1 MANNELTEKQQ
12 RTFEVVD
19 KYKKEKEIAPTRQEL
34 KELLNEKSVHG
45 VNQKLRQLEKKG
57 YIKIEP
63 PGRKRNIVILRRS
76 HRQMGLFDDDGV

>member
-12 RTFEVVD
+12 RTFEVLD
-19 KYKKEKEIAPTRQEL
+19 QYIKENGIASTRKEL

-57 YIKIEP
+57 YIRIHP
-63 PGRKRNIVILRRS
+63 PGKNRNIIILKWPYN
-76 HRQMGLFDDDGV
+76 QMELFDNK

>member
-1 MANNELTEKQQ
+1 MANNELTEKQR

-57 YIKIEP
+57 YIKIGP
-63 PGRKRNIVILRRS
+63 PGRKRNIVILRQLY
-76 HRQMGLFDDDGV
+76 RQMGLFDE